1 MLDGLADNEL
11 DRYLEENPWIV
22 PLFEIDVVEVVISY
36 VSGKELKTEK
46 DPTIPDVETVLE
58 LRSAQEAVEKEMVI
72 SQWVKAPTLEEINL
86 GTIEEPRL
94 VNVAKEIVKV
104 NMRKLRHNRL
114 NRIAT
119 KYKHRFNGNLTQEI
133 DR

>member
-58 LRSAQEAVEKEMVI
+58 LHPAQEALEKEMV
-72 SQWVKAPTLEEINL
+72 V
-86 GTIEEPRL
+86 
-94 VNVAKEIVKV
+94 
-104 NMRKLRHNRL
+104 
-114 NRIAT
+114 
-119 KYKHRFNGNLTQEI
+119 
-133 DR
+133 